1 MPAVRGV
8 SASAAV
14 LAGILL
20 AGTCLRVVNI
30 DHGLP
35 FVYYPDEARHFTNRA
50 VAMFGTDLDPGYYR
64 NPTAYTYA
72 VHIALR
78 IEYGVR
84 ALLGDAPNAMKE
96 CLSDPSAVYRTAR
109 IITASLC
116 MLGVAAVYA
125 VGRLLWGVAEGLAAA
140 AVLALAFLPVAYSRF
155 ALTDVATLFPV
166 AIAVYA
172 AVRAQD
178 AGRLRHFAVFGAAA
192 GLAVAFKYTAG
203 LLAAPLL
210 AACLLGP
217 RGWRAALP
225 GLAAATCV
233 GTLVFVATNP
243 FFVLHLGEALEQL
256 RTQSATAD
264 RPKLGQRDEYAH
276 VFYLRSL
283 TWGLGWGATIAA
295 AIGAVWELR
304 RNRRRAL
311 VLLLFPV
318 LLFVFLCTAERFFA
332 RWLLPTYPVLALL
345 AGLALTRI
353 ASRLSKRPAIRS
365 AALAVLLALVLAQPL
380 VADMRTAV
388 LLGRTDTRRATWDY
402 LIDSLPART
411 QIVIEPAIHL
421 PAIRA
426 WLAPGFHVPRRT
438 HRGPATTRFIRSL
451 HPQLI
456 DQYRLTGH
464 CYVVTFSSVR
474 GRIAWSSL
482 APAEAYY
489 RRLESESTVIFRA
502 EPYRDGH
509 SRPAFDLDFTMWL
522 HYPPIFERPGPEAI
536 VYRLDR
542 CRPVQAPPPVGAPL
556 GRSRTLTQYRLTRAA
571 LPITG
576 RTAARVCGYTLHTTP
591 AR

>member
-20 AGTCLRVVNI
+20 AGAGLRMVNI

-35 FVYYPDEARHFTNRA
+35 FVYNPDEARHFTNRA
-50 VAMFGTDLDPGYYR
+50 VAMFGSDLDPGYYR
-64 NPTAYTYA
+64 NPAAYTYA

-84 ALLGDAPNAMKE
+84 ELLGDTPNAMKE
-96 CLSDPSAVYRTAR
+96 CLSDPSGVYRTAR
-109 IITASLC
+109 IISASLC
-116 MLGVAAVYA
+116 MLGVAAVYV
-125 VGRLLWGVAEGLAAA
+125 VGRRLWGVAEGLAAA
-140 AVLALAFLPVAYSRF
+140 AVLSVAFLPVAYSRF

-178 AGRLRHFAVFGAAA
+178 SGRLRHFALFGAAA
-192 GLAVAFKYTAG
+192 GLAVSFKYTAG

-217 RGWRAALP
+217 RDRRAALS
-225 GLAAATCV
+225 GLAVAACA
-233 GTLVFVATNP
+233 GMLVFVATNP
-243 FFVLHLGEALEQL
+243 FFVLNLGEALEQL

-276 VFYLRSL
+276 LFYLRSL

-295 AIGAVWELR
+295 AIGLVWELH
-304 RNRRRAL
+304 RNRRRAVVL
-311 VLLLFPV
+311 VLFPLL
-318 LLFVFLCTAERFFA
+318 LLVFLCTAERFFA
-332 RWLLPTYPVLALL
+332 RWLLPAYPVLALL
-345 AGLALTRI
+345 AGLAITRI
-353 ASRLSKRPAIRS
+353 ASRLSQRPATRS
-365 AALAVLLALVLAQPL
+365 AVLAVLLALIVAQPL
-380 VADMRTAV
+380 AADFRTAV
-388 LLGRTDTRRATWDY
+388 LLGRTDTRRATWNF
-402 LIDSLPART
+402 LIDSLPQRT
-411 QIVIEPAIHL
+411 QIVIEPAIQL
-421 PAIRA
+421 RAIRA
-426 WLAPGFHVPRRT
+426 WLAPGYQVPRTR
-438 HRGPATTRFIRSL
+438 HGPAPTRFIRSL

-474 GRIAWSSL
+474 GRLAWTSL
-482 APAEAYY
+482 PPAEAYY

-502 EPYRDGH
+502 EPYRDGDR
-509 SRPAFDLDFTMWL
+509 RPAFDLDFAMWL
-522 HYPPIFERPGPEAI
+522 HYPPVFQQPGPEAI

-542 CRPVQAPPPVGAPL
+542 CRPAQAPQPASAPS
-556 GRSRTLTQYRLTRAA
+556 GRPKLPTQDRIVRAA
-571 LPITG
+571 FPITG
-576 RTAARVCGYTLHTTP
+576 RQAAQVCGLTLHKTP
-591 AR
+591 TR